1 MLAAMLSVLVLGN
14 LVVAAWFSLRKKPPP
29 TPSPLRSDPN
39 VDAELGILQQ
49 VQ

>member
-14 LVVAAWFSLRKKPPP
+14 LVFAAWYSLRKKPPP
-29 TPSPLRSDPN
+29 TPPPLRSDSN
-39 VDAELGILQQ
+39 ADAELGILQ